1 MKRRAAV
8 EPGIAHLKREYHM
21 DRNRLKGT
29 VGDGINAPLSA
40 AGMNFSKLVKA
51 VAVFLRRIFGS
62 RFSAAYGDLFF
73 HGL

>member
-1 MKRRAAV
+1 
-8 EPGIAHLKREYHM
+8 M

-29 VGDGINAPLSA
+29 VGDGINALLSA

-51 VAVFLRRIFGS
+51 VAVFLRRIFGP